1 MDIKYNVLNYDS
13 THGNTRLELSIKG
26 DDINYVILNTL
37 RRTIMT
43 NIPIY
48 AFTEFNFKKNNKL
61 NTKLNIKGNYNKK
74 NELNILF
81 KVSSNEN
88 FSEIFFSKLKC

>member
-48 AFTEFNFKKNNKL
+48 AFTEFNFKKNKSIFN
-61 NTKLNIKGNYNKK
+61 GNYLKLRLK
-74 NELNILF
+74 NLPFWGI
-81 KVSSNEN
+81 
-88 FSEIFFSKLKC
+88 